1 MYRHGKHGKRSVFCF
16 FFSIDLSVRNLF
28 FPQAAEAAASVVNA
42 SHFFGT
48 TNSCDVH
55 RNHFV
60 WLQKFFTLVH
70 WLHSFSS
77 KQKYSSSKINL
88 NLKYLNV
95 FFMCQIYVFRCVL
108 PSFFRPEAREDA
120 RRERVPPPP
129 PPHPVLVPK
138 WWPFFFPLLFC
149 SGMGFTSGLPVFFSL
164 FPCVSPVQ
172 SNFSLLLLSRYE
184 AAAAAATEQGRR
196 EEEALLIALTRH
208 RSGWYR
214 STVQC
219 HTSYITEGGD
229 LRTIH

>member
-120 RRERVPPPP
+120 RRE
-129 PPHPVLVPK
+129 
-138 WWPFFFPLLFC
+138 
-149 SGMGFTSGLPVFFSL
+149 STSSCFS
-164 FPCVSPVQ
+164 SEMMT
-172 SNFSLLLLSRYE
+172 LLLSVVVLFRDGIHFR
-184 AAAAAATEQGRR
+184 TSCLLFPFPLRLTCPEQFFSPPFVTLWSRR
-196 EEEALLIALTRH
+196 RRRRNRARKRRRGGFANCADPTSERMIPK
-208 RSGWYR
+208 Y
-214 STVQC
+214 STM
-219 HTSYITEGGD
+219 SYIIHNGRGGSQD
-229 LRTIH
+229 NTLKS